1 VAEIYLQIEAAAARA
16 LHTGRPYPPA
26 DEVELTAR
34 ALGLRLEPL
43 HPGAPPD
50 LMPYFIARADDDT
63 VGGALAAL
71 RQCAAVEAAYVKPP
85 DEAPG

>member
-1 VAEIYLQIEAAAARA
+1 MAEIYLQVEAAAARA

-43 HPGAPPD
+43 HPGGPPD
-50 LMPYFIARADDDT
+50 LMPYFVARDGDGALDA
-63 VGGALAAL
+63 ALAAL
-71 RQCAAVEAAYVKPP
+71 RRCAAVEAAYLKPP
-85 DEAPG
+85 DEAPA